1 MTEFTEKALVLKTG
15 RFREADV
22 WVRLFTPS
30 RGAFT
35 AFAFGGS
42 RSRRRFCGCLD
53 PLSESLVT
61 VKSDRGGRYLTLQEG
76 TLLRSFPGLRRD
88 LRRLGHA
95 VNCLK
100 FLEAIQLGPQGA
112 QQTHALLLETLTL
125 LDGEE
130 GAPVLTEEALELLPL
145 FFRARTTF
153 AQGLA
158 PELAACHDCGR
169 AVQGAEGFSFLV
181 EAGRLCCRPCAG
193 HGPETPLPMGSE
205 AVEALAFVSSAPPA
219 AWPALTLTRQARR
232 EIYLFVER
240 FVRCHLGLTWDN
252 GRVER
257 V

>member
-1 MTEFTEKALVLKTG
+1 MTEFTEKALVLKAG

-30 RGAFT
+30 RGALT

-53 PLSESLVT
+53 PLSETLVT
-61 VKSDRGGRYLTLQEG
+61 VKADRGGRYLTLQEG

-88 LRRLGHA
+88 LKRLGHA

-100 FLEAIQLGPQGA
+100 FVEATQLGPQGA
-112 QQTHALLLETLTL
+112 QQTHALLLQTLTL
-125 LDGEE
+125 LDDGPAL
-130 GAPVLTEEALELLPL
+130 GEEALELLPL
-145 FFRARTTF
+145 FFRARSTF

-158 PELAACHDCGR
+158 PELTACHDCGR
-169 AVQGAEGFSFLV
+169 PIREGEGVSFFV
-181 EAGRLCCRPCAG
+181 EAGHLCCRPCAG
-193 HGPETPLPMGSE
+193 RRPEPPLAMGAE
-205 AVEALAFVSSAPPA
+205 AVETLAFVASAPPP
-219 AWPALTLTRQARR
+219 AWPALVPTRHARR
-232 EIYLFVER
+232 EIYVFVER

-252 GRVER
+252 GRFER